1 MTYREKVS
9 MDLMTGL
16 VKTRNNKK
24 LEIQDEL
31 NKKSQMIADLYKK
44 CENLVYSKD
53 FQVKLFDTLTKYI
66 ADYKDADTIDKVVIT
81 VQAYFLDEDRLS
93 ITFRIRG
100 QKDIDTCGIYPD
112 YIKFT
117 KEDYVELTEKG
128 AEYLQGA
135 LKEYGFRD
143 VHSSEGQDA
152 GEWDDEYHFY
162 EVEVYATIPRE

>member
-1 MTYREKVS
+1 MTYREKFS
-9 MDLMTGL
+9 MDLMNGL
-16 VKTRNNKK
+16 VKIRNNKK
-24 LEIQDEL
+24 LEIQEEV

-53 FQVKLFDTLTKYI
+53 FQVKLFDKITNYI
-66 ADYKDADTIDKVVIT
+66 ADYKDADTIDEVVIT

-93 ITFRIRG
+93 ISFRIKG
-100 QKDIDTCGIYPD
+100 EGEVDTCGIYPD

-117 KEDYVELTEKG
+117 KDDYIELTEKG
-128 AEYLQGA
+128 ADYLQRA
-135 LKEYGFRD
+135 LKEYGFRG
-143 VHSSEGQDA
+143 VHASEGQDT

>member
-24 LEIQDEL
+24 LEIQEEI

-53 FQVKLFDTLTKYI
+53 FQVKLFENLTNYI
-66 ADYKDADTIDKVVIT
+66 THYKDADTIDKVVIT
-81 VQAYFLDEDRLS
+81 VQAQIWDTERL
-93 ITFRIRG
+93 IVTFRIRG
-100 QKDIDTCGIYPD
+100 LGDIDSCGIYPD
-112 YIKFT
+112 YIQFT
-117 KEDYVELTEKG
+117 KEDFIELTEKG

-143 VHSSEGQDA
+143 VHASEGQDA
-152 GEWDDEYHFY
+152 GDWDDEYHFY

>member
-1 MTYREKVS
+1 

-24 LEIQDEL
+24 LEIQEEI

-53 FQVKLFDTLTKYI
+53 FQVKLFENLTNYI
-66 ADYKDADTIDKVVIT
+66 THYKDADTIDKVVIT
-81 VQAYFLDEDRLS
+81 VQAQIWDTERL
-93 ITFRIRG
+93 IVTFRIRG
-100 QKDIDTCGIYPD
+100 LGDIDSCGIYPD
-112 YIKFT
+112 YIQFT
-117 KEDYVELTEKG
+117 KEDFIELTEKG

-143 VHSSEGQDA
+143 VHASEGQDA
-152 GEWDDEYHFY
+152 GDWDDEYHFY

>member
-53 FQVKLFDTLTKYI
+53 FQVKLFENLTNYI
-66 ADYKDADTIDKVVIT
+66 THYKDADTIDKVVIT
-81 VQAYFLDEDRLS
+81 VQAQIWDTERLVV
-93 ITFRIRG
+93 TFRIRG
-100 QKDIDTCGIYPD
+100 LGDIDSCGIYPD
-112 YIKFT
+112 YIQFT
-117 KEDYVELTEKG
+117 KEDFIELTEKG